1 MNLLEGKS
9 AIVTGGSRGI
19 GRSIALE
26 FARQGASLVLNA
38 SRASDA
44 LTETAEA
51 IRDMGRGCE
60 TVPGSVAEEAT
71 ARALVRTAVDA
82 FGQLDILVNNAGIVR
97 DKPLVMMSEKE
108 FDEVLDVNLRGVYQC
123 SREAVRQMMKQR
135 HGRIISISS
144 VAALAGR
151 PGQCNYTAAKAGI
164 VGFTKSL
171 AREAGKYNVLANAL
185 FVGVME
191 TDMYRRM
198 PAAAKKELRQFIPL
212 QRVGRPEEVAGPCVF
227 LGSDLST
234 FVTGTTINV
243 SGGSYVLFNFTNSVR
258 LARFPDNFDWATFPD
273 TSWLPRSRS
282 TGCRDRQ
289 GPET

>member
-1 MNLLEGKS
+1 MKLLDGKS

-19 GRSIALE
+19 GRAIALE
-26 FARQGASLVLNA
+26 YARQGASLVLNA
-38 SRASDA
+38 SRASGA

-51 IRDMGRGCE
+51 IRGMGTRCE
-60 TVPGSVAEEAT
+60 TVPGSVTEEAT
-71 ARALVRTAVDA
+71 ARALVQKAVDA

-108 FDEVLDVNLRGVYQC
+108 FDEVLAVNLRGVYQC

-151 PGQCNYTAAKAGI
+151 PGQCNYTASKAGI

-171 AREAGKYNVLANAL
+171 AREAGRYNVLANAL

-243 SGGSYVLFNFTNSVR
+243 SGGSYV
-258 LARFPDNFDWATFPD
+258 
-273 TSWLPRSRS
+273 
-282 TGCRDRQ
+282 
-289 GPET
+289 

>member
-1 MNLLEGKS
+1 MRLLEGKS
-9 AIVTGGSRGI
+9 AIVTGASRGI

-26 FARQGASLVLNA
+26 YARQGACLVLNG

-44 LTETAEA
+44 LAETAVA
-51 IRDMGRGCE
+51 IRGLGGSCE
-60 TVPGSVAEEAT
+60 TVPGSVTEKAT
-71 ARALVRTAVDA
+71 ARALVAKAVET
-82 FGQLDILVNNAGIVR
+82 FGKLDILVNNAGIVR

-108 FDEVLDVNLRGVYQC
+108 FDEVLAVNLRGVYQC

-135 HGRIISISS
+135 YGRIVSISS

-151 PGQCNYTAAKAGI
+151 PGQCSYAAAKAGI

-171 AREAGKYNVLANAL
+171 AREAGKFNVLANAL
-185 FVGVME
+185 FVGVID
-191 TDMYRRM
+191 TDMTRRM
-198 PAAAKKELRQFIPL
+198 PPAVKEELRRTIPL

-243 SGGSYVLFNFTNSVR
+243 SGGSYV
-258 LARFPDNFDWATFPD
+258 
-273 TSWLPRSRS
+273 
-282 TGCRDRQ
+282 
-289 GPET
+289 

>member
-1 MNLLEGKS
+1 MKLLEGKS

-26 FARQGASLVLNA
+26 YARQGASVVLNA
-38 SRASDA
+38 SRPSDA
-44 LTETAEA
+44 LTQTATE
-51 IRDMGRGCE
+51 IRNMGGSCE

-71 ARALVRTAVDA
+71 ARALVQRAVDA
-82 FGQLDILVNNAGIVR
+82 FGTLDILVNNAGIVR
-97 DKPLVMMSEKE
+97 DKPLVMMNERD
-108 FDEVLDVNLRGVYQC
+108 FDDVLAVNLRGVYQC

-144 VAALAGR
+144 IAALAGR
-151 PGQCNYTAAKAGI
+151 PGQCNYAAAKAGI

-185 FVGVME
+185 FVGLVD

-198 PAAAKKELRQFIPL
+198 PAAAKKDLRRLIPL
-212 QRVGRPEEVAGPCVF
+212 QRVGRPKEVAGPCVF

-243 SGGSYVLFNFTNSVR
+243 SGGSYV
-258 LARFPDNFDWATFPD
+258 
-273 TSWLPRSRS
+273 
-282 TGCRDRQ
+282 
-289 GPET
+289 

>member
-1 MNLLEGKS
+1 MKLLEGKS
-9 AIVTGGSRGI
+9 AIVTGASRGI

-26 FARQGASLVLNA
+26 YARQGASLVLNA

-44 LTETAEA
+44 LTETAAA
-51 IRDMGRGCE
+51 IRDMGGSCKS
-60 TVPGSVAEEAT
+60 VPGSVTEGAT
-71 ARALVRTAVDA
+71 ARALVETAVEA
-82 FGQLDILVNNAGIVR
+82 FGKLDILINNAGIVR

-108 FDEVLDVNLRGVYQC
+108 FDEVLAVNLRGVYQC

-171 AREAGKYNVLANAL
+171 AREAGKFNVLANAL
-185 FVGVME
+185 FVGVID
-191 TDMYRRM
+191 TDMARRM
-198 PAAAKKELRQFIPL
+198 PPAAQKELRQLIPL
-212 QRVGRPEEVAGPCVF
+212 QRIGRPEEVAGPCVF

-243 SGGSYVLFNFTNSVR
+243 SGGSYV
-258 LARFPDNFDWATFPD
+258 
-273 TSWLPRSRS
+273 
-282 TGCRDRQ
+282 
-289 GPET
+289 

>member
-1 MNLLEGKS
+1 MKLLEGKS

-26 FARQGASLVLNA
+26 YARQGASVVLNA

-51 IRDMGRGCE
+51 IRGMGGRCE
-60 TVPGSVAEEAT
+60 TVPGSVTEETT
-71 ARALVRTAVDA
+71 ARALVRKAVDA

-108 FDEVLDVNLRGVYQC
+108 FDEVLAVNLRGVYQC

-151 PGQCNYTAAKAGI
+151 PGQCNYTASKAGI

-243 SGGSYVLFNFTNSVR
+243 SGGSYV
-258 LARFPDNFDWATFPD
+258 
-273 TSWLPRSRS
+273 
-282 TGCRDRQ
+282 
-289 GPET
+289 